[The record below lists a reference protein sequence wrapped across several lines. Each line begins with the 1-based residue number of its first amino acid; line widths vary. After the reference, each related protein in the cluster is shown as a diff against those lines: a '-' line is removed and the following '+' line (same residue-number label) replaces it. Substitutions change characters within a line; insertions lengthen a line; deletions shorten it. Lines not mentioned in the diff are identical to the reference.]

1 MKRNYKERKTENVKI
16 LRARIPASEY
26 RFHFLVK
33 SIYVGLNV
41 PTSTNSLVAL
51 MNMVEQ
57 WRAKTDYGPV
67 CVVSPDGRSRAGVYC
82 AANACIEQVIQHG
95 EVDIFQAVKTVRR
108 HRPQLVENM
117 MEYKYCYDLVLHYV
131 LHYLNKDLKEKKFI
145 EFGRGKVIP
154 LTPDS
159 STDLPNEICNTGKIV
174 VKKRIPKIEK
184 GDSIQ
189 LSDNALRSANGKI
202 LQRKKK
208 GRLYSLGGN
217 EPMKKPR
224 GRLDRLKTVGT
235 FDLGTEMS
243 VLSEVARNLNEKI
256 ISGDIDM
263 AGSSGITRRLSTIPA
278 VSSNDLQ
285 GLSTP
290 ECGRR
295 EIQES
300 NSSHSSHS
308 SKRNVS
314 KVDGSRTIVYF
325 DQHSSDL
332 NNRKHKFNG
341 NNLSHTKM
349 QHSADDCLDK
359 PKASPNNQKSRSLS
373 SSSCL
378 TRTSDKERTAQI
390 NFVNRCNNNKS
401 PNIDTNMV
409 FISIKDSNMIP
420 SIDSPEERD
429 EDKEKELTS
438 TDSNKIELDMQSAED
453 INKIDDEI
461 TFKNRPRKPM
471 LRKSKRI
478 VRTDS
483 EIFDE
488 NIICRNQIVLQTNLD
503 IQIHKEPDYYFNS
516 ESASTTHGSRIAS
529 SDIEDNICS
538 PKDLQKSTDESSR
551 NLSTD
556 ELDTVFSDTT
566 DLERLDREYR
576 ELARSSLQREYK
588 SDGDSLDEVGKKR
601 NEFLKWKNQSFENDF
616 ELYNENLNPT
626 SEMICSPDGQVT
638 STTNTS
644 ENSSAKCID
653 ASKRPRRNCEM
664 YPQSRTASPKE
675 SDNST
680 LTSPIR
686 APSACTEKSSTNSI
700 ENTRPTKLEV
710 AQNPPPKE
718 SAITSLFEKRFGKI
732 KKINKLLKCKRFS
745 ASALYDK
752 KKASD
757 IELKS
762 NPQKVEN
769 PSKAKS
775 CSPAKTTDSKS
786 SIHSSKMSL
795 FHPKSGKSSIF
806 SIRKSPMFSNA
817 SHSNTELNTRTSS
830 RTKLNE
836 LSKSNFEINNFK
848 SSPSRFSTKRSV
860 KESKNNSTACLYKE
874 QKHSPLSEEFYN
886 KTGSVRLSAME
897 LYEKFCSED
906 FGGLYKNESNKNADD
921 SCGGY
926 KNWHKYRLGHK
937 GLGAAKKYA
946 RGKNARLLR
955 QKSEPKFS
963 FRDGS
968 DSRGDIP
975 YFPEE
980 EYEDIY
986 EENGN
991 DECNEEE
998 EETDEYEDED
1008 EDEEGDYYEDECEEE
1023 QEYEEEEELDE
1034 QEEMN
1039 NVADVQ
1045 STCVSEIDGQ
1055 EENIDE
1061 EYEGKAYH
1069 SEIEDRGDIDLNIGA
1084 DSDVDEIFL
1093 MPAPK
1098 ADNYD
1103 EYGFENKH
1111 FTLEQS
1117 LLNRSN
1123 GIESN
1128 LNELSE
1134 ICADNDFL
1142 YPVAQDTRE
1151 IESFGSDEILTI
1163 YKICSKDDILNMK
1176 DEKIHKTVSAQECLN
1191 TASITL
1197 ERAVNEY
1204 IRNAPPDIEVE
1215 LEPSI
1220 YIERSESFCTL
1231 TEFDTVRN
1239 MNLDSSSASK
1249 LSLSLKSEI
1258 FDDFTLTPDEQKVVM
1273 NCDFEDFTLTPEGSF
1288 SEAIPDAVP
1297 SATCS
1302 DVLHQH
1308 VKNDSVDSEDLTR
1321 KDESITS
1328 NEVMMIVDKFL
1339 ANEKLLHQTINQSY
1353 EEMICSSTSN
1363 DDQRIDTEVQHVTI
1377 LPSNENPSPKSL
1389 DSRRHQS
1396 FSSTY
1401 TEEKSSIVDMDDESI
1416 KNVVSAFTSEI
1427 TKEFDLL
1434 FSRAQLEND
1443 DILVVEEP
1451 STDDKI
1457 SVEGQ
1462 PSPQRMPSRYSMQ
1475 RLEPYFIAES
1485 ENAATHPSLSNSSS
1499 VQTEYCKVLDVHDG
1513 SFIHKR
1519 VISKLK
1525 KNRSQSLG

>member
-1 MKRNYKERKTENVKI
+1 MHC
-16 LRARIPASEY
+16 L
-26 RFHFLVK
+26 F
-33 SIYVGLNV
+33 
-41 PTSTNSLVAL
+41 
-51 MNMVEQ
+51 
-57 WRAKTDYGPV
+57 V
-67 CVVSPDGRSRAGVYC
+67 CLFFS
-82 AANACIEQVIQHG
+82 
-95 EVDIFQAVKTVRR
+95 TVR
-108 HRPQLVENM
+108 
-117 MEYKYCYDLVLHYV
+117 
-131 LHYLNKDLKEKKFI
+131 FI

-184 GDSIQ
+184 SDSIQ
-189 LSDNALRSANGKI
+189 LSDNAVRSANGKMM
-202 LQRKKK
+202 QRKKK

-263 AGSSGITRRLSTIPA
+263 AGSSGVNRRLSTIPA

-290 ECGRR
+290 KCGRR

-314 KVDGSRTIVYF
+314 KIDGSRTIVYF
-325 DQHSSDL
+325 DQHLSDL
-332 NNRKHKFNG
+332 NNRKHKFN
-341 NNLSHTKM
+341 NSNLSHTKM

-359 PKASPNNQKSRSLS
+359 SKAMPNNQKSRSLS

-378 TRTSDKERTAQI
+378 TKTSDRERTAQI
-390 NFVNRCNNNKS
+390 NFVNSNRFDNNKS
-401 PNIDTNMV
+401 SSNVDPNMV
-409 FISIKDSNMIP
+409 FISIKDSNKIP
-420 SIDSPEERD
+420 LIDSPEDKDVKER
-429 EDKEKELTS
+429 EHQS
-438 TDSNKIELDMQSAED
+438 TDSNKIELDMRSAED

-471 LRKSKRI
+471 LRKSRRI

-488 NIICRNQIVLQTNLD
+488 NIICRNEIVLQTNLD
-503 IQIHKEPDYYFNS
+503 IQIHKEPDYYLND
-516 ESASTTHGSRIAS
+516 ETASTTHGSRIAS

-538 PKDLQKSTDESSR
+538 PKDLQKSTDDSSR

-576 ELARSSLQREYK
+576 ELARSNLQREYK
-588 SDGDSLDEVGKKR
+588 SDGDGLDEVGKKR

-616 ELYNENLNPT
+616 ELYNDNVNAN
-626 SEMICSPDGQVT
+626 SEVVCSPDGPVT

-644 ENSSAKCID
+644 ENSSTKCIND
-653 ASKRPRRNCEM
+653 TKYPKRICDR
-664 YPQSRTASPKE
+664 YPQSRTGSPKE

-686 APSACTEKSSTNSI
+686 APSACTEKSSTNSN
-700 ENTRPTKLEV
+700 ENANARPTKLEV
-710 AQNPPPKE
+710 VPNPPAKE
-718 SAITSLFEKRFGKI
+718 GTITSLFEKRFGKI

-745 ASALYDK
+745 TSALYDK
-752 KKASD
+752 KKTPEM
-757 IELKS
+757 ELKS
-762 NPQKVEN
+762 NPQKVEK

-786 SIHSSKMSL
+786 SIHSSKLSL

-806 SIRKSPMFSNA
+806 SRRKSPMFSSA
-817 SHSNTELNTRTSS
+817 SHSNTELNTTSSS

-848 SSPSRFSTKRSV
+848 CSPSRFSTKRSV

-906 FGGLYKNESNKNADD
+906 FSGLYKNENGKTADD

-926 KNWHKYRLGHK
+926 KNWHEYRLGHK
-937 GLGAAKKYA
+937 GLGAVKKYA

-968 DSRGDIP
+968 ESRGDIP

-991 DECNEEE
+991 DECNEQE
-998 EETDEYEDED
+998 EETDEYEDGEY
-1008 EDEEGDYYEDECEEE
+1008 EDEEGDYYEDECDEE
-1023 QEYEEEEELDE
+1023 QEEEEGEEEEEVEDE
-1034 QEEMN
+1034 QEEIK
-1039 NVADVQ
+1039 NVVDLQ
-1045 STCVSEIDGQ
+1045 RTCVSEIDAQ
-1055 EENIDE
+1055 EDIIDE
-1061 EYEGKAYH
+1061 EYEAKAYH

-1093 MPAPK
+1093 VPAPK
-1098 ADNYD
+1098 VSDYE

-1123 GIESN
+1123 GIECN
-1128 LNELSE
+1128 LNQLSE
-1134 ICADNDFL
+1134 SCVDNDFL
-1142 YPVAQDTRE
+1142 YTGAQDTRE

-1191 TASITL
+1191 TASIAL

-1204 IRNAPPDIEVE
+1204 IRNAPPDIEVD
-1215 LEPSI
+1215 LEPSVYKTDI
-1220 YIERSESFCTL
+1220 IARSESFELLSSSSGTIRSGSTL
-1231 TEFDTVRN
+1231 TEYAFDTVRN
-1239 MNLDSSSASK
+1239 LNLDSCSTSK

-1258 FDDFTLTPDEQKVVM
+1258 FDDFTLTPDESKVVV
-1273 NCDFEDFTLTPEGSF
+1273 NCEFEDFTLTPEGSF
-1288 SEAIPDAVP
+1288 SEATSNANNSTTPGANQKRK
-1297 SATCS
+1297 TET
-1302 DVLHQH
+1302 
-1308 VKNDSVDSEDLTR
+1308 DSLDSEDLTR

-1339 ANEKLLHQTINQSY
+1339 ANEKQRAQNP
-1353 EEMICSSTSN
+1353 STSA
-1363 DDQRIDTEVQHVTI
+1363 DQNADAE
-1377 LPSNENPSPKSL
+1377 SPKAV
-1389 DSRRHQS
+1389 DFQRNQS
-1396 FSSTY
+1396 FSSTD
-1401 TEEKSSIVDMDDESI
+1401 TDEKFSIVDLDDESI

-1434 FSRAQLEND
+1434 FTRAQLEND
-1443 DILVVEEP
+1443 ENVVVVEDTEP
-1451 STDDKI
+1451 SNDMNKLTI
-1457 SVEGQ
+1457 HGQ
-1462 PSPQRMPSRYSMQ
+1462 SSPQRIPSRYSMQ
-1475 RLEPYFIAES
+1475 KLEPYFIAES
-1485 ENAATHPSLSNSSS
+1485 ENTITLQSLSHSPSTQN
-1499 VQTEYCKVLDVHDG
+1499 EYCKVLDVHDG

-1525 KNRSQSLG
+1525 KNRSQSLGNLSNKTRCFPL

>member
-1 MKRNYKERKTENVKI
+1 M
-16 LRARIPASEY
+16 
-26 RFHFLVK
+26 
-33 SIYVGLNV
+33 
-41 PTSTNSLVAL
+41 
-51 MNMVEQ
+51 
-57 WRAKTDYGPV
+57 
-67 CVVSPDGRSRAGVYC
+67 
-82 AANACIEQVIQHG
+82 
-95 EVDIFQAVKTVRR
+95 
-108 HRPQLVENM
+108 
-117 MEYKYCYDLVLHYV
+117 
-131 LHYLNKDLKEKKFI
+131 
-145 EFGRGKVIP
+145 
-154 LTPDS
+154 TPDS

-189 LSDNALRSANGKI
+189 LSDHALRSANGKM

-256 ISGDIDM
+256 ISGDIDT
-263 AGSSGITRRLSTIPA
+263 AGVGNSSGSGVNRRLSTIPA
-278 VSSNDLQ
+278 VSSNDLH

-290 ECGRR
+290 KCGRR

-332 NNRKHKFNG
+332 NNRKHKFNSS
-341 NNLSHTKM
+341 NLSHTKM

-359 PKASPNNQKSRSLS
+359 AKPIPNNQKSRSLS

-378 TRTSDKERTAQI
+378 TKNSDRERNCVNHHQRTFNSNR
-390 NFVNRCNNNKS
+390 VNTNKS
-401 PNIDTNMV
+401 AAAADANMV
-409 FISIKDSNMIP
+409 FISIKDSNKIP
-420 SIDSPEERD
+420 SIDSPD
-429 EDKEKELTS
+429 DQVEKEAKVDTL
-438 TDSNKIELDMQSAED
+438 TDSNKIELDMRSAED

-461 TFKNRPRKPM
+461 TFKNRPKKPM
-471 LRKSKRI
+471 LRKSQRI

-488 NIICRNQIVLQTNLD
+488 NVVGRNEIVLQTNLD
-503 IQIHKEPDYYFNS
+503 IQIHKEPDYYS
-516 ESASTTHGSRIAS
+516 ETASTTHGSRIAS

-538 PKDLQKSTDESSR
+538 PKDLQKSTDDSSR

-576 ELARSSLQREYK
+576 ELARSNLQREYK

-616 ELYNENLNPT
+616 ELYNDNGNT
-626 SEMICSPDGQVT
+626 NSEAVCSPDGPVT

-644 ENSSAKCID
+644 ENGSAKCTD
-653 ASKRPRRNCEM
+653 ENKLPRRSYEKHSH
-664 YPQSRTASPKE
+664 SRAVSPKE

-700 ENTRPTKLEV
+700 DNSNARPTKLDV
-710 AQNPPPKE
+710 AQNPPAKE
-718 SAITSLFEKRFGKI
+718 GTITSLFEKRFGKI

-752 KKASD
+752 KKTAD
-757 IELKS
+757 IELK
-762 NPQKVEN
+762 NVPQKVEK

-775 CSPAKTTDSKS
+775 CSPAKTNDSKN
-786 SIHSSKMSL
+786 SIHSSKLSL
-795 FHPKSGKSSIF
+795 FHPKAGKSSIF

-817 SHSNTELNTRTSS
+817 SHSNSELNTTTSGRT
-830 RTKLNE
+830 RLTE

-848 SSPSRFSTKRSV
+848 SSPSRFSTKRSM
-860 KESKNNSTACLYKE
+860 KDSKNNSTACLYKE

-906 FGGLYKNESNKNADD
+906 FGGLYKNENGKNADET

-926 KNWHKYRLGHK
+926 KNWHEYRLGHK
-937 GLGAAKKYA
+937 GLGAVKKYA

-968 DSRGDIP
+968 ESRGDIP

-986 EENGN
+986 EENAN
-991 DECNEEE
+991 DEFEGEEE
-998 EETDEYEDED
+998 SELEEEY

-1023 QEYEEEEELDE
+1023 EQTEDEGEEEEDEDEELNEQDKIKNQEDE
-1034 QEEMN
+1034 VQQTPTCTMSEVDGEE
-1039 NVADVQ
+1039 D
-1045 STCVSEIDGQ
+1045 I
-1055 EENIDE
+1055 IDE
-1061 EYEGKAYH
+1061 EYEAKAYH

-1098 ADNYD
+1098 PSNYD
-1103 EYGFENKH
+1103 QYGFENKQ

-1123 GIESN
+1123 GIECN

-1134 ICADNDFL
+1134 TCDDGDYL
-1142 YPVAQDTRE
+1142 YSGAQDSRE
-1151 IESFGSDEILTI
+1151 IVSFGSDEILTI

-1191 TASITL
+1191 TASIAL

-1204 IRNAPPDIEVE
+1204 IKNAPSDIPVEV
-1215 LEPSI
+1215 EPSI
-1220 YIERSESFCTL
+1220 YKTDVIARSESFELLSSSSGTIRSGSTL
-1231 TEFDTVRN
+1231 TEYAFDTVRN
-1239 MNLDSSSASK
+1239 LNLDSCSTSK

-1258 FDDFTLTPDEQKVVM
+1258 FDDFTLTPDEPKVVL
-1273 NCDFEDFTLTPEGSF
+1273 NCEFEDFTLTPDGSF
-1288 SEAIPDAVP
+1288 SEATSDANQF
-1297 SATCS
+1297 ATN
-1302 DVLHQH
+1302 DETLNQ
-1308 VKNDSVDSEDLTR
+1308 KFKTDSVDSEDATR

-1339 ANEKLLHQTINQSY
+1339 ANEKLLY
-1353 EEMICSSTSN
+1353 EQRSVIQNESVYPSTSTA
-1363 DDQRIDTEVQHVTI
+1363 DTQQLTVAE
-1377 LPSNENPSPKSL
+1377 LPSSQNQ
-1389 DSRRHQS
+1389 DSDSAVDLNRNRS
-1396 FSSTY
+1396 FSSSD
-1401 TEEKSSIVDMDDESI
+1401 TEEKFSIVDLDDEST
-1416 KNVVSAFTSEI
+1416 KNAVSDFTSEI

-1434 FSRAQLEND
+1434 FCRAQLEND
-1443 DILVVEEP
+1443 ENLVVETEEAP
-1451 STDDKI
+1451 SNDSTLPTGPVTRI
-1457 SVEGQ
+1457 
-1462 PSPQRMPSRYSMQ
+1462 PSRYSMQ
-1475 RLEPYFIAES
+1475 RLEPYFIAET
-1485 ENAATHPSLSNSSS
+1485 EKAIALQSLSHSPSTQN
-1499 VQTEYCKVLDVHDG
+1499 EYCKVLDVHDG

-1525 KNRSQSLG
+1525 KNRSQSLGNLSNKTRCFPL

>member
-1 MKRNYKERKTENVKI
+1 M
-16 LRARIPASEY
+16 
-26 RFHFLVK
+26 
-33 SIYVGLNV
+33 
-41 PTSTNSLVAL
+41 
-51 MNMVEQ
+51 
-57 WRAKTDYGPV
+57 
-67 CVVSPDGRSRAGVYC
+67 
-82 AANACIEQVIQHG
+82 
-95 EVDIFQAVKTVRR
+95 
-108 HRPQLVENM
+108 
-117 MEYKYCYDLVLHYV
+117 
-131 LHYLNKDLKEKKFI
+131 
-145 EFGRGKVIP
+145 IP

-263 AGSSGITRRLSTIPA
+263 AGSSGVNRRLSTIPA

-290 ECGRR
+290 KCGRR

-308 SKRNVS
+308 SRRNVS
-314 KVDGSRTIVYF
+314 KLDGSRTIVYF

-332 NNRKHKFNG
+332 NNRKHKFN
-341 NNLSHTKM
+341 NSNLSHTKM

-359 PKASPNNQKSRSLS
+359 SKPSPNNQKSRSLS

-378 TRTSDKERTAQI
+378 TKASDRERTAQI
-390 NFVNRCNNNKS
+390 NFVNQTFNSNRINNNKS
-401 PNIDTNMV
+401 SNVDTNMV
-409 FISIKDSNMIP
+409 FISIKDSNKIP
-420 SIDSPEERD
+420 SIDSPE
-429 EDKEKELTS
+429 DKVDNEKVEHTS
-438 TDSNKIELDMQSAED
+438 TDSNKIELDMRSAED

-471 LRKSKRI
+471 LRKSQRI

-488 NIICRNQIVLQTNLD
+488 NIICRNEIVLQTNFD
-503 IQIHKEPDYYFNS
+503 IQIHKDPDYDLNS
-516 ESASTTHGSRIAS
+516 DTASTAHGSRIAS

-538 PKDLQKSTDESSR
+538 PKDRQKSTDDSSR

-576 ELARSSLQREYK
+576 ELARSNLQREYK

-616 ELYNENLNPT
+616 ELYNENVNPNL
-626 SEMICSPDGQVT
+626 ENVCSPDGQIT

-644 ENSSAKCID
+644 ENSNIGENKCP
-653 ASKRPRRNCEM
+653 KRNCDR
-664 YPQSRTASPKE
+664 YPPSRTCSPKE

-700 ENTRPTKLEV
+700 ENASTRPTKLDV
-710 AQNPPPKE
+710 VQNPPAKE
-718 SAITSLFEKRFGKI
+718 GTITSLFEKRFGKI

-752 KKASD
+752 KKTPD

-762 NPQKVEN
+762 NPPKVEK

-775 CSPAKTTDSKS
+775 CSPAKTTDSKNP
-786 SIHSSKMSL
+786 IHSSKLSL

-817 SHSNTELNTRTSS
+817 SHSNTELNVTSSS

-860 KESKNNSTACLYKE
+860 KENKNNSTACLYKE

-906 FGGLYKNESNKNADD
+906 FGGLYKNEHGKNDD
-921 SCGGY
+921 YSCGGY
-926 KNWHKYRLGHK
+926 KTWHEYRLGHK
-937 GLGAAKKYA
+937 GLGAVKKYA

-968 DSRGDIP
+968 ESRGDIP

-986 EENGN
+986 EENAH
-991 DECNEEE
+991 DECTEQEE
-998 EETDEYEDED
+998 EETDEYEDGEY
-1008 EDEEGDYYEDECEEE
+1008 EDEEGDYYEDEEDVIDEEYELEEE
-1023 QEYEEEEELDE
+1023 KNAVDLQR
-1034 QEEMN
+1034 
-1039 NVADVQ
+1039 
-1045 STCVSEIDGQ
+1045 TCVSEIDA
-1055 EENIDE
+1055 EEDIVDE
-1061 EYEGKAYH
+1061 EYEAKAYH

-1098 ADNYD
+1098 ASNYE
-1103 EYGFENKH
+1103 EYGFENKQ

-1123 GIESN
+1123 GIECN

-1134 ICADNDFL
+1134 SCVDNDYL
-1142 YPVAQDTRE
+1142 YAGAQGTRE
-1151 IESFGSDEILTI
+1151 IVSFGSDEILTI

-1191 TASITL
+1191 TASIAL

-1204 IRNAPPDIEVE
+1204 IKNAPPDIEVE
-1215 LEPSI
+1215 LEPSAYQTDI
-1220 YIERSESFCTL
+1220 IARSESFELLSSSSGTIRSGSTL
-1231 TEFDTVRN
+1231 TEYAFDTVRN
-1239 MNLDSSSASK
+1239 LNLDSCSTSK

-1258 FDDFTLTPDEQKVVM
+1258 FDDFTLTPDDPKVVV
-1273 NCDFEDFTLTPEGSF
+1273 NCEFEDFTLTPEGSF
-1288 SEAIPDAVP
+1288 SEATTDANN
-1297 SATCS
+1297 STSHCGT
-1302 DVLHQH
+1302 LNQN

-1339 ANEKLLHQTINQSY
+1339 ANEKLLHERRSQCQSIYPSTSTDVEQTGDSSQLLNENAFDLKRNQSL
-1353 EEMICSSTSN
+1353 SST
-1363 DDQRIDTEVQHVTI
+1363 DT
-1377 LPSNENPSPKSL
+1377 
-1389 DSRRHQS
+1389 D
-1396 FSSTY
+1396 
-1401 TEEKSSIVDMDDESI
+1401 EKFSIVDLDDESI

-1443 DILVVEEP
+1443 ENLVVDDTEP
-1451 STDDKI
+1451 PSNDANQLT
-1457 SVEGQ
+1457 VHGQ
-1462 PSPQRMPSRYSMQ
+1462 SSPPRMPSRYSMQ
-1475 RLEPYFIAES
+1475 RLEPYFVTET
-1485 ENAATHPSLSNSSS
+1485 ENVNTIPIQSLSQSPSTQN
-1499 VQTEYCKVLDVHDG
+1499 EYCKVLDVHDHDG

-1525 KNRSQSLG
+1525 KNRSQSLGNLSNKTRCFPL

>member
-1 MKRNYKERKTENVKI
+1 MRKRITRRLVVRNKKPRTPLCNSSITVF
-16 LRARIPASEY
+16 
-26 RFHFLVK
+26 RF
-33 SIYVGLNV
+33 
-41 PTSTNSLVAL
+41 
-51 MNMVEQ
+51 
-57 WRAKTDYGPV
+57 R
-67 CVVSPDGRSRAGVYC
+67 
-82 AANACIEQVIQHG
+82 
-95 EVDIFQAVKTVRR
+95 
-108 HRPQLVENM
+108 
-117 MEYKYCYDLVLHYV
+117 
-131 LHYLNKDLKEKKFI
+131 FI

-184 GDSIQ
+184 GNSIQ
-189 LSDNALRSANGKI
+189 LSDNALRSANGKMM
-202 LQRKKK
+202 QRKKK

-263 AGSSGITRRLSTIPA
+263 AGGSSSCSAGGVFVGNRRLSTIPA

-285 GLSTP
+285 GQSTP
-290 ECGRR
+290 KCGRR
-295 EIQES
+295 DIQES

-314 KVDGSRTIVYF
+314 KVVDGSRPIVYF
-325 DQHSSDL
+325 DQHISDL
-332 NNRKHKFNG
+332 NNRKHKFNTS
-341 NNLSHTKM
+341 NLSHTKM

-359 PKASPNNQKSRSLS
+359 AKPSPNNQKSRSLS

-378 TRTSDKERTAQI
+378 TKTSDRDRTAQI
-390 NFVNRCNNNKS
+390 NVVNSNRININKS
-401 PNIDTNMV
+401 SSNADENIM
-409 FISIKDSNMIP
+409 FISIKDSNKIP
-420 SIDSPEERD
+420 SIDSPD
-429 EDKEKELTS
+429 DKVIKDMEQTS
-438 TDSNKIELDMQSAED
+438 TDSNKIELDMRSAED
-453 INKIDDEI
+453 INKIDEEV

-471 LRKSKRI
+471 LRKSQRI

-488 NIICRNQIVLQTNLD
+488 NIICGNEIVLQTNRD
-503 IQIHKEPDYYFNS
+503 IQIHKEPEYYFHS

-538 PKDLQKSTDESSR
+538 PKDLQKSTDDSSR

-576 ELARSSLQREYK
+576 ELARSNLQREYK

-601 NEFLKWKNQSFENDF
+601 NDYLKWKNQSFENDF
-616 ELYNENLNPT
+616 ELYHDHVVNADVVV
-626 SEMICSPDGQVT
+626 SQMA

-644 ENSSAKCID
+644 ETSSARCTAENK
-653 ASKRPRRNCEM
+653 
-664 YPQSRTASPKE
+664 YPARDYDRYTASRTCSPKE

-686 APSACTEKSSTNSI
+686 APSACTEKSSTNSFD
-700 ENTRPTKLEV
+700 NTRPTKLEI
-710 AQNPPPKE
+710 AQTPPAKE
-718 SAITSLFEKRFGKI
+718 GTITSLFEKRFGKI
-732 KKINKLLKCKRFS
+732 KRINKLLKCKRFS

-752 KKASD
+752 KKTVD
-757 IELKS
+757 IELKN
-762 NPQKVEN
+762 NPQKVDK

-775 CSPAKTTDSKS
+775 CSPAKTTDSKN
-786 SIHSSKMSL
+786 SIHSSKLSL

-817 SHSNTELNTRTSS
+817 SHSNTELNTTGSS

-848 SSPSRFSTKRSV
+848 TSPSRFSTKRSV
-860 KESKNNSTACLYKE
+860 KEGKNNSTACLYKE

-906 FGGLYKNESNKNADD
+906 FGGLYKHENGKSADE

-926 KNWHKYRLGHK
+926 RNWHEYRLGHK
-937 GLGAAKKYA
+937 GLGAVKKYA

-968 DSRGDIP
+968 ESRGDIP

-986 EENGN
+986 EENAN
-991 DECNEEE
+991 DECNEQE
-998 EETDEYEDED
+998 EETDEYEDGEY

-1023 QEYEEEEELDE
+1023 QEEEEDEIVEPEEAK
-1034 QEEMN
+1034 
-1039 NVADVQ
+1039 NVDDLQ
-1045 STCVSEIDGQ
+1045 TTYMSEIDA
-1055 EENIDE
+1055 EEDNCDE
-1061 EYEGKAYH
+1061 EYEAKAYH
-1069 SEIEDRGDIDLNIGA
+1069 SEIEDRGDMDLNIGA

-1098 ADNYD
+1098 TDRYD
-1103 EYGFENKH
+1103 EYGFENKQ

-1123 GIESN
+1123 GIECN

-1134 ICADNDFL
+1134 SCADSDYLNMAAHDH
-1142 YPVAQDTRE
+1142 RE
-1151 IESFGSDEILTI
+1151 IVSFGSDEVLTI
-1163 YKICSKDDILNMK
+1163 YKMCSKDDILNMK

-1191 TASITL
+1191 TASAAL

-1204 IRNAPPDIEVE
+1204 IKNAPPDIEVD
-1215 LEPSI
+1215 LEQSLYRADVI
-1220 YIERSESFCTL
+1220 VRSESFELLSSSSGTIRSGSTL
-1231 TEFDTVRN
+1231 TEYAFDTVRN
-1239 MNLDSSSASK
+1239 LNLDSCSTSK

-1258 FDDFTLTPDEQKVVM
+1258 FDDFTLTPDEAKVVV
-1273 NCDFEDFTLTPEGSF
+1273 NCECEDFTLTPEGSF
-1288 SEAIPDAVP
+1288 SETTSEAAQGHLILKMK
-1297 SATCS
+1297 C
-1302 DVLHQH
+1302 
-1308 VKNDSVDSEDLTR
+1308 DSMDSEDPTTR

-1339 ANEKLLHQTINQSY
+1339 ANEKLLYDHSNDNRP
-1353 EEMICSSTSN
+1353 STSTAGEHEKGAN
-1363 DDQRIDTEVQHVTI
+1363 PIQSPDTC
-1377 LPSNENPSPKSL
+1377 
-1389 DSRRHQS
+1389 DSKRHQS
-1396 FSSTY
+1396 VSSTD
-1401 TEEKSSIVDMDDESI
+1401 TDEKFSIVDLDDESLS

-1443 DILVVEEP
+1443 ENEAVED
-1451 STDDKI
+1451 T
-1457 SVEGQ
+1457 Q
-1462 PSPQRMPSRYSMQ
+1462 PFIDSNQLTTQDRSSPQRIPSRYSMQ
-1475 RLEPYFIAES
+1475 RLEPYFAAES
-1485 ENAATHPSLSNSSS
+1485 ERAITIQSISHSPSSTQN
-1499 VQTEYCKVLDVHDG
+1499 EYCKVLDVHDG

-1525 KNRSQSLG
+1525 KNRSQSLGNLSNKTRCFPL

>member
-1 MKRNYKERKTENVKI
+1 MFY
-16 LRARIPASEY
+16 LR
-26 RFHFLVK
+26 
-33 SIYVGLNV
+33 
-41 PTSTNSLVAL
+41 
-51 MNMVEQ
+51 
-57 WRAKTDYGPV
+57 
-67 CVVSPDGRSRAGVYC
+67 
-82 AANACIEQVIQHG
+82 
-95 EVDIFQAVKTVRR
+95 
-108 HRPQLVENM
+108 
-117 MEYKYCYDLVLHYV
+117 
-131 LHYLNKDLKEKKFI
+131 FI

-263 AGSSGITRRLSTIPA
+263 AGSSGVNRRLSTIPA

-290 ECGRR
+290 KCGRR

-314 KVDGSRTIVYF
+314 KIDGSRTIVYF
-325 DQHSSDL
+325 DQHLSDL
-332 NNRKHKFNG
+332 NNRKHKFN
-341 NNLSHTKM
+341 NSNLSHTKM

-359 PKASPNNQKSRSLS
+359 SKASPNNQKSRSLS

-378 TRTSDKERTAQI
+378 TKTSDRERTAQI
-390 NFVNRCNNNKS
+390 NFVNSNQFDNNKS
-401 PNIDTNMV
+401 PNVNTNMV
-409 FISIKDSNMIP
+409 FISIKDSNKIP
-420 SIDSPEERD
+420 SIDSPED
-429 EDKEKELTS
+429 KDDKDKEHTS
-438 TDSNKIELDMQSAED
+438 TDSNKIELDMRSAED

-471 LRKSKRI
+471 LRKSRRI

-488 NIICRNQIVLQTNLD
+488 NIICRNEIVLQTNLD
-503 IQIHKEPDYYFNS
+503 IQIHKEPDYYLNS

-538 PKDLQKSTDESSR
+538 PKDLQKSTDDSSR

-576 ELARSSLQREYK
+576 ELARSNLQREYK

-616 ELYNENLNPT
+616 ELYNDNVNPN
-626 SEMICSPDGQVT
+626 SEVVCSPDGQVT

-644 ENSSAKCID
+644 ENSSTKCIEENKYP
-653 ASKRPRRNCEM
+653 KRSYNR
-664 YPQSRTASPKE
+664 YPQSRTCSPKE

-700 ENTRPTKLEV
+700 ENANTRPTKLEV
-710 AQNPPPKE
+710 AQTPPAKE
-718 SAITSLFEKRFGKI
+718 GTITSLFEKRFGKI

-745 ASALYDK
+745 TSALYDK
-752 KKASD
+752 KKTPD

-762 NPQKVEN
+762 NPQKVEK
-769 PSKAKS
+769 PSKSK
-775 CSPAKTTDSKS
+775 SPAKPTESKN
-786 SIHSSKMSL
+786 SIHSSKLSL

-806 SIRKSPMFSNA
+806 SRRKSPMFSNA
-817 SHSNTELNTRTSS
+817 SHSNTELNTTSS
-830 RTKLNE
+830 SSTKLNE

-874 QKHSPLSEEFYN
+874 EKHSPLSEEFYN

-906 FGGLYKNESNKNADD
+906 FSGLYKNENGKTADD

-926 KNWHKYRLGHK
+926 KNWHEYRLGHK
-937 GLGAAKKYA
+937 GLGAVKKYA

-963 FRDGS
+963 FRDGNE
-968 DSRGDIP
+968 SRGDIP

-980 EYEDIY
+980 EYEDIN

-991 DECNEEE
+991 DECNEQEE
-998 EETDEYEDED
+998 EETDEYEDGEY

-1023 QEYEEEEELDE
+1023 QEEEEEEEDE
-1034 QEEMN
+1034 QEEVK
-1039 NVADVQ
+1039 NVVDLQ
-1045 STCVSEIDGQ
+1045 RTCVSEIDAQ
-1055 EENIDE
+1055 EDIIDE
-1061 EYEGKAYH
+1061 EYEAKAYH

-1093 MPAPK
+1093 VPAPK
-1098 ADNYD
+1098 ATGNYE

-1123 GIESN
+1123 GIECN
-1128 LNELSE
+1128 LNQLSDS
-1134 ICADNDFL
+1134 CVDNDYL
-1142 YPVAQDTRE
+1142 YTGAQDTRE

-1191 TASITL
+1191 TASIDL

-1204 IRNAPPDIEVE
+1204 MKNAPPDIEVD

-1220 YIERSESFCTL
+1220 YKTDIIARSESFELLSSSSGTIRSGSTL
-1231 TEFDTVRN
+1231 TEYAFDTVRN
-1239 MNLDSSSASK
+1239 LNLDSCSTSK

-1258 FDDFTLTPDEQKVVM
+1258 FDDFTLTPDEPKNVV
-1273 NCDFEDFTLTPEGSF
+1273 NCEFEDFTLTPEGSF
-1288 SEAIPDAVP
+1288 SEATSDAIKKI
-1297 SATCS
+1297 
-1302 DVLHQH
+1302 
-1308 VKNDSVDSEDLTR
+1308 KNDSLDSEDLTR

-1339 ANEKLLHQTINQSY
+1339 ANEKLLHEQRNREESIHPSKSTDVEHQNADNSPLLLNEIQS
-1353 EEMICSSTSN
+1353 SN
-1363 DDQRIDTEVQHVTI
+1363 AFDFKR
-1377 LPSNENPSPKSL
+1377 N
-1389 DSRRHQS
+1389 QS
-1396 FSSTY
+1396 FSSTD
-1401 TEEKSSIVDMDDESI
+1401 TDEKFSIVDLDDESI

-1443 DILVVEEP
+1443 EILVVEDTEP
-1451 STDDKI
+1451 SNDSNKLTI
-1457 SVEGQ
+1457 HGPS
-1462 PSPQRMPSRYSMQ
+1462 SPQRIPSRYSMQ

-1485 ENAATHPSLSNSSS
+1485 ENTITLQSLSHSPSTQN
-1499 VQTEYCKVLDVHDG
+1499 EYCKVLDVHDG

-1525 KNRSQSLG
+1525 KNRSQSLGNLSNKTRCFPL